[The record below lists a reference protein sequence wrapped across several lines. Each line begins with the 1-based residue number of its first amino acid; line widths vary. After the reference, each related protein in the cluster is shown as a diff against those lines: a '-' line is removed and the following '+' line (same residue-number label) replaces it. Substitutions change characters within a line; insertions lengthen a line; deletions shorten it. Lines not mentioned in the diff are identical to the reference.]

1 MAIEGAMGFRSPI
14 QSIIVF
20 QHCIALFTDE
30 VIAVGAQPR
39 VRLRLLRR
47 SEEFGRAVRR

>member
-1 MAIEGAMGFRSPI
+1 MAIESAMGFRSPI

-30 VIAVGAQPR
+30 AIAVGAR